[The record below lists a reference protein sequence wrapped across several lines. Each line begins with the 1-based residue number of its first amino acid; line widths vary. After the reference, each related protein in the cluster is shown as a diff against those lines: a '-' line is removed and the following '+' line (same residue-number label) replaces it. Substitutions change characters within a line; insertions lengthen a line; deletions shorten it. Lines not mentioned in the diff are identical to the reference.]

1 MNLRY
6 ALYAGA
12 AVSALLATP
21 AFAQDDVATDDA
33 AVAEGEEIIV
43 TAVARG
49 QNRIESSVSV
59 SAIGAEAITKLNA
72 PSSADLIRQI
82 PGIRSEASGGEG
94 NANIA
99 VRGIP
104 VSTGGARYIQ
114 LQEDGLPVLEFG
126 DIIFGNADNF
136 LRADRSVARVEA
148 VRGGS
153 ASTFA
158 SNAPGA
164 VINFI
169 SKTGEQEGGAIQ
181 ASVGLDF
188 ETYRLDFD
196 YGAPLADDLY
206 FHVGG
211 FYRTGEGPRDIGYN
225 GYDGGQI
232 KANITKEFDGGYI
245 RFSAKYLDDKTP
257 TILPQPVRVTGSN
270 ANPDYQ
276 AIAGFDPR
284 TDALYSP
291 FLTPAVTLDGNN
303 NPATYDFRDGLSVQS
318 KTFGIE
324 TEFDVGGGWTLTN
337 RFRFADNSGSF
348 MSPFP
353 AGADSAQAV
362 ANSIGG
368 AGSSIL
374 FASGP
379 NAGQVANAA
388 TIGGN
393 GLLANI
399 VNFNVRLNSL
409 DNVTNDFRVNK
420 EFDLGGGTANFTTG
434 FYLSRQSID
443 TDWLWTSHVQTVQG
457 DGQAVLVNIRNA
469 GGQLVTQNGTVGFG
483 ASFFGNCCRR
493 NYDVDYSTYAPF
505 ASLSVE
511 LDRLTLDA
519 SIRYDFGD
527 ASGTITGSDSGFGV
541 GVGSF
546 DFDRNG
552 TISPAEAQTSILPL
566 GNARPVNYDFG
577 YLSYSLGANYL
588 LTDDLGLFARY
599 SRGGRHTADR
609 SLFSPAVSAVDG
621 SLPGGD
627 AGVIARVNQ
636 LEVGAKYQSGGIGFY
651 ATGFYAKTS
660 ETNVDIAPLVLFDTT
675 FEAFGLELEGSYRA
689 GPFSL
694 TAGATW
700 TDAEIKDA
708 LNAATIGNTPR
719 RQADLVYQATA
730 QYETDLFT
738 LGANVV
744 GTTDSFTQDN
754 NQLKLP
760 AYAQVNAFV
769 AVRPIDRIEI
779 GLNAQNLFNATGF
792 TEAEEGSIPG
802 NGIVRARSIAGRTV
816 LASVRFDF

>member
-1 MNLRY
+1 MTMRN
-6 ALYAGA
+6 ALCASVA
-12 AVSALLATP
+12 ACSLSVPAL
-21 AFAQDDVATDDA
+21 AQDA
-33 AVAEGEEIIV
+33 AAPAESGAEGSEIIV

-59 SAIGAEAITKLNA
+59 STIGADTIANLAA

-114 LQEDGLPVLEFG
+114 LQEDGLPILEFG

-169 SKTGEQEGGAIQ
+169 SKTGEREGGAIQ
-181 ASVGLDF
+181 GSVGLDF
-188 ETYRLDFD
+188 ESYRLDFD
-196 YGAPLADDLY
+196 YGASLAEDLT

-232 KANITKEFDGGYI
+232 KANITKEFDGGYV
-245 RFSAKYLDDKTP
+245 RFLAKYLDDTTP
-257 TILPQPVRVTGSN
+257 TILPQPVFVSGSN
-270 ANPDYQ
+270 GNPDYS
-276 AIAGFDPR
+276 AIPGFDPR
-284 TDALYSP
+284 TDSLYSP
-291 FLTPAVTLDGNN
+291 FLTPAVSLDGSN
-303 NPATYDFRDGLSVQS
+303 NPASYDFRDGLSVQS
-318 KTFGIE
+318 LAFGIE
-324 TEFDVGGGWTLTN
+324 SEIDVGGGWTLTN

-353 AGADSAQAV
+353 ASAGAAQDIADG
-362 ANSIGG
+362 IGG
-368 AGSSIL
+368 AGSSIV
-374 FASGP
+374 FATGPHSG
-379 NAGQVANAA
+379 QIANPA
-388 TIGGN
+388 TTGGN
-393 GLLANI
+393 GLLTN
-399 VNFNVRLNSL
+399 VVVFNVRLNSL

-420 EFDLGGGTANFTTG
+420 EFDVGGGRANFTTG

-443 TDWLWTSHVQTVQG
+443 TDWLWTSHVQTVEG
-457 DGQAVLVNIRNA
+457 DGRAVLVDIRDAN
-469 GGQLVTQNGTVGFG
+469 GDLVTQNGTVGFG

-505 ASLSVE
+505 ASLSFE

-527 ASGTITGSDSGFGV
+527 ASGTIAGSDSGFGN
-541 GVGSF
+541 GLTSF
-546 DFDRNG
+546 DFDNDG
-552 TISPAEAQTSILPL
+552 IISPAEAQTSVLPL
-566 GNARPVNYDFG
+566 GNARPVNYDFD
-577 YLSYSLGANYL
+577 YVSFSLGANFL
-588 LTDDLGLFARY
+588 VTEDLGVFARY
-599 SRGGRHTADR
+599 SQGGRHTADR
-609 SLFSPAVSAVDG
+609 SLFSPAVSTLDG

-627 AGVIARVNQ
+627 EGVIARVDQ
-636 LEVGAKYQSGGIGFY
+636 LETGLKYQSGGLALY
-651 ATGFYAKTS
+651 ATGFYAKTA
-660 ETNVDIAPLVLFDTT
+660 ETNVDIAPVVLFDTT
-675 FEAFGLELEGSYRA
+675 YEAFGLELEGAYRT

-694 TAGATW
+694 SAGATW

-708 LNAATIGNTPR
+708 LDQAVIGNKPR

-730 QYETDLFT
+730 QYDAEMFT
-738 LGANVV
+738 IGANIV
-744 GTTDSFTQDN
+744 GTTDSFTQDV
-754 NQLKLP
+754 NQLILP
-760 AYAQVNAFV
+760 GFAQVNAFL
-769 AVRPIDRIEI
+769 AFRPIERIEV
-779 GLNAQNLFNATGF
+779 GLNATNLFNATGF
-792 TEAEEGSIPG
+792 TEAEEGAIPA
-802 NGIVRARSIAGRTV
+802 NEIVRARSIAGRTV

>member
-1 MNLRY
+1 MRLRH
-6 ALYAGA
+6 ALCASA
-12 AVSALLATP
+12 ALCGLITP
-21 AFAQDDVATDDA
+21 AFAQDEVASDQSE
-33 AVAEGEEIIV
+33 AEGNEIIV

-59 SAIGAEAITKLNA
+59 STIGADTIANLAA
-72 PSSADLIRQI
+72 PSAADLVRQI

-114 LQEDGLPVLEFG
+114 LQEDGLPILEFG

-169 SKTGEQEGGAIQ
+169 SKTGEREGGAIQ
-181 ASVGLDF
+181 GSVGLDF
-188 ETYRLDFD
+188 ESYRLDFD
-196 YGAPLADDLY
+196 YGAPLADDLT
-206 FHVGG
+206 FHIGG

-232 KANITKEFDGGYI
+232 KANITKRFDGGYV
-245 RFSAKYLDDKTP
+245 RLSAKYLDDTTP
-257 TILPQPVRVTGSN
+257 TILPQPVFVGGTN
-270 ANPDYQ
+270 ANPDYT
-276 AIAGFDPR
+276 AIPGFDPR
-284 TDALYSP
+284 TDSLYSP
-291 FLTPAVTLDGNN
+291 YLTPAVSLDGNN
-303 NPATYDFRDGLSVQS
+303 NPARYDFRDGLSVKS
-318 KTFGIE
+318 LAFGIE
-324 TEFDVGGGWTLTN
+324 SEIDVGGGWTLTN

-348 MSPFP
+348 QSPFP
-353 AGADSAQAV
+353 AGAGAAQDIADG
-362 ANSIGG
+362 IGG
-368 AGSSIL
+368 AGSSIV
-374 FASGP
+374 FATGP
-379 NAGQVANAA
+379 NAGQAANAA
-388 TIGGN
+388 NIGGN
-393 GLLANI
+393 GLLAN
-399 VNFNVRLNSL
+399 VVVFNVRLNSL

-420 EFDLGGGTANFTTG
+420 TFDFGSGSANFTTG
-434 FYLSRQSID
+434 FYLSRQD
-443 TDWLWTSHVQTVQG
+443 VNTDWLWTSHVQTVEG
-457 DGQAVLVNIRNA
+457 NGNAVLVDIRDVN
-469 GGQLVTQNGTVGFG
+469 GDLVTQNGTVGFG

-493 NYDVDYSTYAPF
+493 NYDVAYSTYAPF

-511 LDRLTLDA
+511 LDRLTLDG

-527 ASGTITGSDSGFGV
+527 ASGTITGADSGFGI
-541 GVGSF
+541 GLASF
-546 DFDRNG
+546 DFDNNG
-552 TISPAEAQTSILPL
+552 TISPAEAQTSVLPL
-566 GNARPVNYDFG
+566 GDARPVNYNFN
-577 YLSYSLGANYL
+577 YFSFSLGANYL
-588 LTDDLGLFARY
+588 VTDDLGVFARY
-599 SRGGRHTADR
+599 SQGGRHTADR

-627 AGVIARVNQ
+627 AGVVARVDQ
-636 LEVGAKYQSGGIGFY
+636 LEAGLKYQSGGLGLY
-651 ATGFYAKTS
+651 ATGFYAKTA
-660 ETNVDIAPLVLFDTT
+660 ETNVDIAPVVLFDTKY
-675 FEAFGLELEGSYRA
+675 EAFGLELEGSYRT

-694 TAGATW
+694 SGGATW

-708 LNAATIGNTPR
+708 LDASVIGNKPR

-730 QYETDLFT
+730 QYDQDAFT
-738 LGANVV
+738 VGANIV
-744 GTTDSFTQDN
+744 GTTDSYTQDS

-760 AYAQVNAFV
+760 AFAQVNAFL
-769 AVRPIDRIEI
+769 AFRPIERVEL
-779 GLNAQNLFNATGF
+779 GLNATNLFNASGY
-792 TEAEEGSIPG
+792 TEAEEGSIPA

>member
-1 MNLRY
+1 MKLRY
-6 ALYAGA
+6 ALCAGA
-12 AVSALLATP
+12 AVSALMSTP
-21 AFAQDDVATDDA
+21 AFAQDSVDETV
-33 AVAEGEEIIV
+33 EGEEIIV

-59 SAIGAEAITKLNA
+59 SAIGADEITKLNA

-114 LQEDGLPVLEFG
+114 LQEDGLPILEFG

-169 SKTGEQEGGAIQ
+169 SKTGKQEGGAIQ
-181 ASVGLDF
+181 GSVGLDF

-196 YGAPLADDLY
+196 YGAPLGEDLY

-232 KANITKEFDGGYI
+232 KANITKEFEGGYI

-270 ANPDYQ
+270 GSPDYQ
-276 AIAGFDPR
+276 AIPGFDPR
-284 TDALYSP
+284 TDSLYSP
-291 FLTPAVTLDGNN
+291 FLGQAVTLDGNN
-303 NPATYDFRDGLSVQS
+303 NPTSFDFRDGLSVQS
-318 KTFGIE
+318 KAFGIE
-324 TEFDVGGGWTLTN
+324 AEIDVGGGWTLTN
-337 RFRFADNSGSF
+337 RFRFADNSGGF
-348 MSPFP
+348 LSPFP
-353 AGADSAQAV
+353 AGAGTAQSV

-368 AGSSIL
+368 AGSTIL

-379 NAGQVANAA
+379 NAGQVANPA

-393 GLLANI
+393 GLLTN
-399 VNFNVRLNSL
+399 VVVFNTRLNSL

-420 EFDLGGGTANFTTG
+420 EFDLGGGTLNFTSG
-434 FYLSRQSID
+434 FYLSRQTVD
-443 TDWLWTSHVQTVQG
+443 TDWLWTSHVQTIQG

-469 GGQLVTQNGTVGFG
+469 GGQVVTQNGAVGFG
-483 ASFFGNCCRR
+483 ATFFGNCCRR
-493 NYDVDYSTYAPF
+493 SYDVDYSTYAPF
-505 ASLSVE
+505 ASLSYSAGN
-511 LDRLTLDA
+511 LTLDA

-527 ASGTITGSDSGFGV
+527 ASGTITGSDTGFGS
-541 GVGSF
+541 GIGSF

-552 TISPAEAQTSILPL
+552 TISPAEAETSVLPL
-566 GNARPVNYDFG
+566 GNARPVNYNFDYF
-577 YLSYSLGANYL
+577 SYSLGANYL
-588 LTDDLGLFARY
+588 VSDDLGVFARY

-609 SLFSPAVSAVDG
+609 SLFSPAVSTTDG

-627 AGVIARVNQ
+627 AGVVATVNQ

-651 ATGFYAKTS
+651 ATGFYAKTA
-660 ETNVDIAPLVLFDTT
+660 ETNVELAPLELFDSTY
-675 FEAFGLELEGSYRA
+675 EAFGIELEGSYRT

-694 TAGATW
+694 SAGATW
-700 TDAEIKDA
+700 TDSEIKDA
-708 LNAATIGNTPR
+708 LDASTIGNTPR

-730 QYETDLFT
+730 QYETDMFT

-744 GTTDSFTQDN
+744 GTTDSYTQDS

-760 AYAQVNAFV
+760 AYTQVNAFV
-769 AVRPIDRIEI
+769 AFRPIDRIEV

-792 TEAEEGSIPG
+792 TEAEEGSIPA

>member
-12 AVSALLATP
+12 AASAFIASPSL
-21 AFAQDDVATDDA
+21 AQDSVDDA
-33 AVAEGEEIIV
+33 AHGEEIIV

-59 SAIGAEAITKLNA
+59 STIGADTIANLAA
-72 PSSADLIRQI
+72 PSAADLIRQI

-104 VSTGGARYIQ
+104 VSTGGGRYIQ
-114 LQEDGLPVLEFG
+114 LQEDGLPILEFG
-126 DIIFGNADNF
+126 DIVFGNADNF

-169 SKTGEQEGGAIQ
+169 SKTGKQEGGAIQ
-181 ASVGLDF
+181 ASVGVDF
-188 ETYRLDFD
+188 ESYRLDFD
-196 YGAPLADDLY
+196 YGGALGEDLY

-245 RFSAKYLDDKTP
+245 RFYAKYLDDRTP
-257 TILPQPVRVTGSN
+257 TILPQPVRVTGTN
-270 ANPDYQ
+270 GNPDYQ

-284 TDALYSP
+284 RDSLYSP
-291 FLTPAVTLDGNN
+291 FLTPVRTLDGNN
-303 NPATYDFRDGLSVQS
+303 NPTSFDFRDGLSVQT
-318 KTFGIE
+318 KAFGVE
-324 TEFDVGGGWTLTN
+324 SEFDVGDGWTVTN
-337 RFRFADNSGSF
+337 RFRFSDNSGGF
-348 MSPFP
+348 LSPFP
-353 AGADSAQAV
+353 AGVDGAQAV

-368 AGSSIL
+368 PGSTIL

-379 NAGQVANAA
+379 NAGQAANPA

-393 GLLANI
+393 GLLTN
-399 VNFNVRLNSL
+399 VVVFNTRLNSL

-420 EFDLGGGTANFTTG
+420 SFDFGGATANFTTG
-434 FYLSRQSID
+434 FYLSRQTVD

-457 DGQAVLVNIRNA
+457 DGQAVLVDIRNA
-469 GGQLVTQNGTVGFG
+469 DGQIVTQNGTV
-483 ASFFGNCCRR
+483 AYSANFFGNCCRR
-493 NYDVDYSTYAPF
+493 SYDVDYSTYAPF
-505 ASLSVE
+505 ASLSVQTGQ
-511 LDRLTLDA
+511 LTFDG

-527 ASGTITGSDSGFGV
+527 ASGSIAGSDTGFGV
-541 GVGSF
+541 GIGSF

-552 TISPAEAQTSILPL
+552 TINPAEASTGIIPA
-566 GNARPVNYDFG
+566 ARPVNYDFD
-577 YLSYSLGANYL
+577 YFSFSLGANYL
-588 LTDDLGLFARY
+588 VSDDLGVFARY
-599 SRGGRHTADR
+599 SQGGRHTADR
-609 SLFSPAVSAVDG
+609 SLFTSAISAQDG
-621 SLPGGD
+621 GLPLGD
-627 AGVIARVNQ
+627 AGVIARVDQ
-636 LEVGAKYQSGGIGFY
+636 LEAGLKYQSGGLALY
-651 ATGFYAKTS
+651 ATGFFAKTK
-660 ETNVDIAPLVLFDTT
+660 ETNIELPNRVFENT
-675 FEAFGLELEGSYRA
+675 FEAIGIELEGSYRT

-694 TAGATW
+694 SAGATW
-700 TDAEIKDA
+700 TDAEIKDTDPSRA
-708 LNAATIGNTPR
+708 DFIGNTPR

-730 QYETDLFT
+730 QYDTSMFT
-738 LGANVV
+738 LGANIV
-744 GTTDSFTQDN
+744 GTTESFAQDN
-754 NQLKLP
+754 NELILP
-760 AYAQVNAFV
+760 AFAQVNAFL
-769 AVRPIDRIEI
+769 AVRPIERIEL
-779 GLNAQNLFNATGF
+779 GLNATNLFNADGF
-792 TEAEEGSIPG
+792 TEAEEGVIPA
-802 NGIVRARSIAGRTV
+802 NGLVRARSIAGRTV

>member
-1 MNLRY
+1 MKLRY
-6 ALYAGA
+6 ALCAGA
-12 AVSALLATP
+12 AVSALITTP
-21 AFAQDDVATDDA
+21 AFAQDSVDETV
-33 AVAEGEEIIV
+33 EGEEIIV

-59 SAIGAEAITKLNA
+59 SAIGAEAIANLNA

-114 LQEDGLPVLEFG
+114 LQEDGLPILEFG

-169 SKTGEQEGGAIQ
+169 SKTGKQEGGAIQ
-181 ASVGLDF
+181 GSVGLDF

-196 YGAPLADDLY
+196 YGAPLAEDLY

-270 ANPDYQ
+270 ASPEYQ

-291 FLTPAVTLDGNN
+291 FLTPAVSLDGNN
-303 NPATYDFRDGLSVQS
+303 NPASYDFRDGLSVQS

-324 TEFDVGGGWTLTN
+324 AEFDVGGGWTLTN

-348 MSPFP
+348 QSPFP
-353 AGADSAQAV
+353 AGADLAQNV
-362 ANSIGG
+362 ANGIAGGPGASIVL
-368 AGSSIL
+368 AT
-374 FASGP
+374 GP
-379 NAGQVANAA
+379 NAGQAVNPTAV
-388 TIGGN
+388 GGN

-399 VNFNVRLNSL
+399 VVFNVRLNSL

-420 EFDLGGGTANFTTG
+420 EFDLGGGTLNFTSG
-434 FYLSRQSID
+434 FYLSRQTVD

-469 GGQLVTQNGTVGFG
+469 AGQTVTQNGTVGYS

-493 NYDVDYSTYAPF
+493 SYDVDYSTYAPF
-505 ASLSVE
+505 ASLSFE
-511 LDRLTLDA
+511 TGRLTLDA

-527 ASGTITGSDSGFGV
+527 ASGTITGSDTGFGS
-541 GVGSF
+541 GIASF
-546 DFDRNG
+546 DFDNNG
-552 TISPAEAQTSILPL
+552 TISPAEALTAVLPL
-566 GNARPVNYDFG
+566 GNARPVNYEFD
-577 YLSYSLGANYL
+577 YVSYSLGANYL
-588 LTDDLGLFARY
+588 VSDDLGVFARV

-609 SLFSPAVSAVDG
+609 SLFSPAVSTTDG

-627 AGVIARVNQ
+627 AGVIATVNQ
-636 LEVGAKYQSGGIGFY
+636 IEVGAKYQSGGIGFY
-651 ATGFYAKTS
+651 ATGFFAKTE
-660 ETNVDIAPLVLFDTT
+660 ETNVELAPLELFDSTY
-675 FEAFGLELEGSYRA
+675 EAFGIELEGSYRT

-694 TAGATW
+694 TAGVTW
-700 TDAEIKDA
+700 TDSEIKDA
-708 LNAATIGNTPR
+708 LDATTIGNTPR

-730 QYETDLFT
+730 QYDSDLFT
-738 LGANVV
+738 VGANVV
-744 GTTDSFTQDN
+744 GTTDSFTQDS

-760 AYAQVNAFV
+760 AYTQVNAFV
-769 AVRPIDRIEI
+769 AFRPIERIEV
-779 GLNAQNLFNATGF
+779 GLNASNLFNATGY
-792 TEAEEGSIPG
+792 TEAEEGSIPA

-816 LASVRFDF
+816 LASIRFDF

>member
-1 MNLRY
+1 MKLRH
-6 ALYAGA
+6 ALCASA
-12 AVSALLATP
+12 ALSGLLATP
-21 AFAQDDVATDDA
+21 AFAQDDVAED
-33 AVAEGEEIIV
+33 EGGEIIV

-59 SAIGAEAITKLNA
+59 STIGADTIANLAA
-72 PSSADLIRQI
+72 PSAADLIRQI

-114 LQEDGLPVLEFG
+114 LQEDGLPILEFG

-169 SKTGEQEGGAIQ
+169 SKTGQQEGGAIQ

-188 ETYRLDFD
+188 ESYRLDFD
-196 YGAPLADDLY
+196 YGAPLAEDLY

-225 GYDGGQI
+225 GFDGGQI
-232 KANITKEFDGGYI
+232 KANITKEFDSGYI
-245 RFSAKYLDDKTP
+245 RFHAKYLDDRTP
-257 TILPQPVRVTGSN
+257 TILPQPVRVGGTGG
-270 ANPDYQ
+270 NPDYQ
-276 AIAGFDPR
+276 AIPGFDPR
-284 TDALYSP
+284 TDSLYSP
-291 FLTPAVTLDGNN
+291 FLNRAVTLDGNN
-303 NPATYDFRDGLSVQS
+303 NPASFDFREGLSVQS
-318 KTFGIE
+318 KAFGIE
-324 TEFDVGGGWTLTN
+324 SEFDVGGGWTVTN

-348 MSPFP
+348 LSPFP
-353 AGADSAQAV
+353 AGADSAQNV
-362 ANSIGG
+362 ANAIGG
-368 AGSSIL
+368 AGSSIV

-379 NAGQVANAA
+379 NAGQVANPAN
-388 TIGGN
+388 IGGN
-393 GLLANI
+393 GLLTNV

-409 DNVTNDFRVNK
+409 DNITNDFRVNK
-420 EFDLGGGTANFTTG
+420 AFDFGSGTANFTTG
-434 FYLSRQSID
+434 FYMSRQTID

-457 DGQAVLVNIRNA
+457 DGQAVLVDIRDAN
-469 GGQLVTQNGTVGFG
+469 GNLVTQNGTVGFG

-493 NYDVDYSTYAPF
+493 SYDVDYSTYAPF
-505 ASLSVE
+505 ASLSLE
-511 LDRLTLDA
+511 FDRLTIDA

-527 ASGTITGSDSGFGV
+527 ASGTITGADSGFGV

-566 GNARPVNYDFG
+566 GNARPVNYDFD
-577 YLSYSLGANYL
+577 YFSFSLGANYL
-588 LTDDLGLFARY
+588 VTDDLGVFARY

-609 SLFSPAVSAVDG
+609 SLFSPAVSALDG

-627 AGVIARVNQ
+627 AGVVARVDQ
-636 LEVGAKYQSGGIGFY
+636 LEAGLKYQSGGLALY
-651 ATGFYAKTS
+651 ATGFYAETS
-660 ETNVDIAPLVLFDTT
+660 ETNVDIAPVVLFDTT
-675 FEAFGLELEGSYRA
+675 FEAFGIELEGSYRT
-689 GPFSL
+689 GPFTLS
-694 TAGATW
+694 AGATW

-730 QYETDLFT
+730 QYDTRQFT
-738 LGANVV
+738 LGANIV
-744 GTTDSFTQDN
+744 GTTESFTQDN
-754 NQLKLP
+754 NDLVLP
-760 AYAQVNAFV
+760 AFAQVNAFL
-769 AVRPIDRIEI
+769 AFRPIDRVEL
-779 GLNAQNLFNATGF
+779 GLNATNLFNATGF
-792 TEAEEGSIPG
+792 TEAEEGSIPA
-802 NGIVRARSIAGRTV
+802 NGLVRARSIAGRTV